1 MKMKPLR
8 LNLRNRLYDMCESLT
23 ARQRLWIVVGMLA
36 FTLSLSVMVITR
48 SVIRLSR
55 GFTFMPVDYSTDT
68 TIYRDVESDTVTKQ
82 SHNFRDDEN

>member
-55 GFTFMPVDYSTDT
+55 GFTSMPVDYSTDT
-68 TIYRDVESDTVTKQ
+68 TIYRDVELPNV
-82 SHNFRDDEN
+82 

>member
-55 GFTFMPVDYSTDT
+55 GFTSMPVDYSTDT
-68 TIYRDVESDTVTKQ
+68 TIYRDVEYDTVTKQ